1 MLEDVLIP
9 VVAILT
15 IFGGGTLVLFSITP
29 VGKALAARILGK
41 KGVATGVEEET
52 AEEVMELRREVDG
65 MRHLGEQMSELGER
79 VDFLERMVAK
89 QRDAER
95 LPPVRYRMPPEGVAF
110 LFTLTI
116 IGSTV
121 LLFPLVRA
129 LAERIRS
136 KNVDA
141 GVRDELQ
148 VLREDLLAE
157 IQQARREIGDL
168 GERVDFT
175 ERLLAKKSQT

>member
-1 MLEDVLIP
+1 
-9 VVAILT
+9 
-15 IFGGGTLVLFSITP
+15 
-29 VGKALAARILGK
+29 
-41 KGVATGVEEET
+41 
-52 AEEVMELRREVDG
+52 
-65 MRHLGEQMSELGER
+65 
-79 VDFLERMVAK
+79 
-89 QRDAER
+89 
-95 LPPVRYRMPPEGVAF
+95 MPAEGVAF

-141 GVRDELQ
+141 GVREELQ

-157 IQQARREIGDL
+157 IQQARREIGEL

-175 ERLLAKKSQT
+175 ERLLAKKSQL

>member
-1 MLEDVLIP
+1 M
-9 VVAILT
+9 
-15 IFGGGTLVLFSITP
+15 
-29 VGKALAARILGK
+29 
-41 KGVATGVEEET
+41 
-52 AEEVMELRREVDG
+52 
-65 MRHLGEQMSELGER
+65 
-79 VDFLERMVAK
+79 
-89 QRDAER
+89 
-95 LPPVRYRMPPEGVAF
+95 AF

-141 GVRDELQ
+141 GVREELQ
-148 VLREDLLAE
+148 VLREDLLGE
-157 IQQARREIGDL
+157 IQQARREIGEL

-175 ERLLAKKSQT
+175 ERLLAKTSQT

>member
-1 MLEDVLIP
+1 
-9 VVAILT
+9 
-15 IFGGGTLVLFSITP
+15 
-29 VGKALAARILGK
+29 
-41 KGVATGVEEET
+41 
-52 AEEVMELRREVDG
+52 
-65 MRHLGEQMSELGER
+65 
-79 VDFLERMVAK
+79 
-89 QRDAER
+89 
-95 LPPVRYRMPPEGVAF
+95 MPPEGVAF
-110 LFTLTI
+110 LVTLTI

-141 GVRDELQ
+141 GVREELQ

-168 GERVDFT
+168 GERIDFA
-175 ERLLAKKSQT
+175 ERLLAKRSQG